1 MRLTQRVIAER
12 PNNRGA
18 IISRLLAAAAAVSV
32 ATMPLSAQ
40 DTTAAAPTAQTAQM
54 QPISHPQGEKA
65 KVSGWIISRRGDNL
79 LVRDETT
86 GQLSVV
92 AVTQDTKI
100 TEKAGV
106 LDLDRKARD
115 ATNLLPGLKVEVKGA
130 GGDQGEIVATKISF
144 HGRAQRIAQGVAAGE
159 VDLKAMQKRTADSLA
174 AVTARAK
181 DTLEAM
187 TARARDSLNALNKS
201 FNDRIANLDN
211 YETRFASSINF
222 ATNSA
227 QLSDEA
233 RKTIDDVVART
244 SGDMNGYLFEV
255 LGYTDNTGTPK
266 FNQALS
272 RRRAQSVVAYLSEQ
286 HHIQPRF
293 IATPAGLGE
302 ERPVADNSTAEG
314 RAMNRR
320 VELKLMVNKG
330 IKPNGQ

>member
-1 MRLTQRVIAER
+1 MRLTQRAIAER

-18 IISRLLAAAAAVSV
+18 IISRLLAAAAAVTL
-32 ATMPLSAQ
+32 AMPAQAQ
-40 DTTAAAPTAQTAQM
+40 DQPQQPQQPQQPEPTL
-54 QPISHPQGEKA
+54 SHPQGEKA
-65 KVSGWIISRRGDNL
+65 KVSGWIISRRGNDL

-86 GQLSVV
+86 RQLSIVSL
-92 AVTQDTKI
+92 TQDTKV

-115 ATNLLPGLKVEVKGA
+115 ATELLPGLKVEVKGA
-130 GGDQGEIVATKISF
+130 GGDNGEIVATKISF
-144 HGRAQRIAQGVAAGE
+144 HGRSQRIAQGVAAGE

-187 TARARDSLNALNKS
+187 TARARDSISALNKS
-201 FNDRIANLDN
+201 FNERISNLDN
-211 YETRFASSINF
+211 YDTRFASSVNF
-222 ATNSA
+222 ATGSA
-227 QLSDEA
+227 MLSDEA
-233 RKTIDDVVART
+233 KRAIDDIVART

-255 LGYTDNTGTPK
+255 LGYTDNTGSAK

-272 RRRAQSVVAYLSEQ
+272 RRRAQAVATYLAEQ

-293 IATPAGLGE
+293 IATPTGLGE
-302 ERPVADNSTAEG
+302 ERPVADNSSAEG

-320 VELKLMVNKG
+320 VEIKLLVNKG

>member
-1 MRLTQRVIAER
+1 M
-12 PNNRGA
+12 
-18 IISRLLAAAAAVSV
+18 ISRLVAAAAAVTV

-40 DTTAAAPTAQTAQM
+40 DTTAAPPTAQTVQM

-106 LDLDRKARD
+106 LDMDRKARD
-115 ATNLLPGLKVEVKGA
+115 ATELLPGLKVEVKGA
-130 GGDQGEIVATKISF
+130 GGDSGEIVATKISF
-144 HGRAQRIAQGVAAGE
+144 HGRAQRIAQGIAAGE

-174 AVTARAK
+174 AVTARAR
-181 DTLEAM
+181 DSMEAL
-187 TARARDSLNALNKS
+187 TSRARDSLNALNKS
-201 FNDRIANLDN
+201 FNDRIGNLDN
-211 YETRFASSINF
+211 YDTRFASSVNF

-227 QLSDEA
+227 VLDAAAKSA
-233 RKTIDDVVART
+233 IDDIVARQP
-244 SGDMNGYLFEV
+244 DMNGYLFEV
-255 LGYTDNTGTPK
+255 LGYTDNTGSPMY
-266 FNQALS
+266 NQLLS
-272 RRRAQSVVAYLSEQ
+272 RKRAAAVVAYLTEH

-293 IATPAGLGE
+293 IATPTGLGE
-302 ERPVADNSTAEG
+302 DRPVADNSSAEG

-320 VELKLMVNKG
+320 VEIKLLVNKG

>member
-18 IISRLLAAAAAVSV
+18 IMSRLLAAAAAVAL
-32 ATMPLSAQ
+32 ATMPAAAQ
-40 DTTAAAPTAQTAQM
+40 DSTSPPPQPQQV

-65 KVSGWIISRRGDNL
+65 KVRGWIISRRGDNI

-106 LDLDRKARD
+106 LDMDRKARD
-115 ATNLLPGLKVEVKGA
+115 ASTLLPGLKVEVKGA
-130 GGDQGEIVATKISF
+130 GGDQGQIVATKISF
-144 HGRAQRIAQGVAAGE
+144 HGRAERIAQGVAAGE

-181 DTLEAM
+181 DSIEAM
-187 TARARDSLNALNKS
+187 RDRARDSLAALNKS
-201 FNDRIANLDN
+201 FNERISNLDN

-227 QLSDEA
+227 QLTDEA
-233 RKTIDDVVART
+233 KKTIDDIVART

-266 FNQALS
+266 YNQALS
-272 RRRAQSVVAYLSEQ
+272 RRRAQSVVSYLSEQ
-286 HHIQPRF
+286 RHIQPRF
-293 IATPAGLGE
+293 IATPTGLGE

>member
-1 MRLTQRVIAER
+1 MRLTQRAIAER

-18 IISRLLAAAAAVSV
+18 IISRLLAAAAAVTL
-32 ATMPLSAQ
+32 AMPAQAQ
-40 DTTAAAPTAQTAQM
+40 DQPQQPQQPQQPEPTL
-54 QPISHPQGEKA
+54 SHPQGEKA
-65 KVSGWIISRRGDNL
+65 KVSGWIISRRGNDL

-86 GQLSVV
+86 RQLSIVSL
-92 AVTQDTKI
+92 TQDTKV

-115 ATNLLPGLKVEVKGA
+115 ATELLPGLKVEVKGA
-130 GGDQGEIVATKISF
+130 GGDNGEIVATKISF
-144 HGRAQRIAQGVAAGE
+144 HGRSQRIAQGVAAGE

-187 TARARDSLNALNKS
+187 TARARDSISALNKS
-201 FNDRIANLDN
+201 FNERISNLDN
-211 YETRFASSINF
+211 YDTRFASSVNF
-222 ATNSA
+222 ATGSA
-227 QLSDEA
+227 MLSDEA
-233 RKTIDDVVART
+233 KKAIDDVVART
-244 SGDMNGYLFEV
+244 SGDMNGYMFEV
-255 LGYTDNTGTPK
+255 LGYTDNTGSVK

-272 RRRAQSVVAYLSEQ
+272 RRRAQAVATYLAEQ

-293 IATPAGLGE
+293 IATPTGLGE
-302 ERPVADNSTAEG
+302 ERPVGDNSSAEG

-320 VELKLMVNKG
+320 VEIKLLVNKG

>member
-40 DTTAAAPTAQTAQM
+40 DTTAAPPTAQTLSR
-54 QPISHPQGEKA
+54 QPISHPSGEKA
-65 KVSGWIISRRGDNL
+65 KVSGWIISRRGNDL

-86 GQLSVV
+86 GELSVV

-115 ATNLLPGLKVEVKGA
+115 ATELLPGLKVEVKGA
-130 GGDQGEIVATKISF
+130 GGDNGQIVATKVSF

-201 FNDRIANLDN
+201 FNDRISNLDN
-211 YETRFASSINF
+211 YDTRFASSINF

-227 QLSDEA
+227 MLNDA
-233 RKTIDDVVART
+233 AKKTIDDIVART
-244 SGDMNGYLFEV
+244 GGDMNGYLFEV
-255 LGYTDNTGTPK
+255 LGYTDNTGSVA
-266 FNQALS
+266 FNQTLS
-272 RRRAQSVVAYLSEQ
+272 RKRAQAVAAYLSEQ

-302 ERPVADNSTAEG
+302 DRPVADNASAEG

-320 VELKLMVNKG
+320 VEIKLLVNKG
-330 IKPNGQ
+330 IKPNG

>member
-1 MRLTQRVIAER
+1 MRLTQRAIAER

-18 IISRLLAAAAAVSV
+18 IISRLLAAAAAVTL
-32 ATMPLSAQ
+32 AMPAQAQ
-40 DTTAAAPTAQTAQM
+40 DQPQQPQQPQQPEPTL
-54 QPISHPQGEKA
+54 SHPQGEKA
-65 KVSGWIISRRGDNL
+65 KVSGWIISRRGNDL

-86 GQLSVV
+86 RQLSIVSL
-92 AVTQDTKI
+92 TQDTKV

-115 ATNLLPGLKVEVKGA
+115 ATELLPGLKVEVKGA
-130 GGDQGEIVATKISF
+130 GGDNGEIVATKISF
-144 HGRAQRIAQGVAAGE
+144 HGRSQRIAQGVAAGE

-187 TARARDSLNALNKS
+187 TARARDSISALNKS
-201 FNDRIANLDN
+201 FNERISNLDN
-211 YETRFASSINF
+211 YDTRFASSVNF
-222 ATNSA
+222 ATGSA
-227 QLSDEA
+227 MLSDEA
-233 RKTIDDVVART
+233 KRAIDDIVART
-244 SGDMNGYLFEV
+244 SGDMNGYMFEV
-255 LGYTDNTGTPK
+255 LGYTDNTGSAK

-272 RRRAQSVVAYLSEQ
+272 RRRAQAVATYLAEQ

-293 IATPAGLGE
+293 IATPTGLGE
-302 ERPVADNSTAEG
+302 ERPVADNSSAEG

-320 VELKLMVNKG
+320 VEIKLLVNKG

>member
-1 MRLTQRVIAER
+1 MRTQRAIAER
-12 PNNRGA
+12 SDNRGA
-18 IISRLLAAAAAVSV
+18 IISRLVAAAAAVTV

-40 DTTAAAPTAQTAQM
+40 DTTAAPPTSQTVQM

-65 KVSGWIISRRGDNL
+65 KVSGWIISRRGDNI

-115 ATNLLPGLKVEVKGA
+115 ATELLPGLKVEVKGA

-201 FNDRIANLDN
+201 FNDRISNLDN
-211 YETRFASSINF
+211 YDTRFASSVNF

-227 QLSDEA
+227 KLNDEA
-233 RKTIDDVVART
+233 RKTIDDIVARAG
-244 SGDMNGYLFEV
+244 GDMNGYMFEV
-255 LGYTDNTGTPK
+255 LGYTDNTGSPMY
-266 FNQALS
+266 NQALG
-272 RRRAQSVVAYLSEQ
+272 RRRALAVAAYLAEQ

-293 IATPAGLGE
+293 IATPTSIGE
-302 ERPVADNSTAEG
+302 NRPVADNSTAEG

-320 VELKLMVNKG
+320 VEIKLLVNKG

>member
-1 MRLTQRVIAER
+1 MRLTQRAIAER

-18 IISRLLAAAAAVSV
+18 IISRLLAAAAAVTL
-32 ATMPLSAQ
+32 AMPAQAQ
-40 DTTAAAPTAQTAQM
+40 DQPQPQPTTPTL
-54 QPISHPQGEKA
+54 SHPAGEKA
-65 KVSGWIISRRGDNL
+65 KVTGWIISRRGNDL

-86 GQLSVV
+86 QELSVV
-92 AVTQDTKI
+92 SVTQDTKI

-106 LDLDRKARD
+106 MDLDRKARD
-115 ATNLLPGLKVEVKGA
+115 SNQLLPGLKVEVKGA
-130 GGDQGEIVATKISF
+130 GGDAGQIVATKISF
-144 HGRAQRIAQGVAAGE
+144 HGRAERIAQGVAAGE
-159 VDLKAMQKRTADSLA
+159 VDLKAMQRRTADSLA

-187 TARARDSLNALNKS
+187 TARARDSINALNKS

-211 YETRFASSINF
+211 YDTRFASSVNF

-227 QLSDEA
+227 VLSSEA
-233 RKTIDDVVART
+233 KKTIDDIVART
-244 SGDMNGYLFEV
+244 SGDMNGFMFEV
-255 LGYTDNTGTPK
+255 LGYTDNTGSVM

-272 RRRAQSVVAYLSEQ
+272 RKRALAVASYLAEQ

-293 IATPAGLGE
+293 IATPTGLGE
-302 ERPVADNSTAEG
+302 DRPVADNSTAEG

-320 VELKLMVNKG
+320 VEVKLLVNKG